1 MTPEPGDLVTVAGS
15 GAPLDGIVFETPS
28 AAKAVVAVVD
38 AKKGPVFRSVH
49 PDTLSAREGEGPHD
63 RALRLLIKRTPP
75 AAHGATR
82 GPKGSERG
90 RAGFTRGTA
99 HRSTGR

>member
-1 MTPEPGDLVTVAGS
+1 MTVTGGA
-15 GAPLDGIVFETPS
+15 APLDGIVFETPS
-28 AAKAVVAVVD
+28 TAKAVVAVVD

-49 PDTLSAREGEGPHD
+49 PDALSEREAEGPHD
-63 RALRLLIKRTPP
+63 HALRLLIKRTPP

-90 RAGFTRGTA
+90 RTGFTRGAA

>member
-1 MTPEPGDLVTVAGS
+1 MTVTGT

-28 AAKAVVAVVD
+28 ASKAVVAVVD

-49 PDTLSAREGEGPHD
+49 PDVLSDRETEGAHD
-63 RALRLLIKRTPP
+63 RALRMLIKRTPP
-75 AAHGATR
+75 AAHGANR

-90 RAGFTRGTA
+90 RAGFSRGA
-99 HRSTGR
+99 NHRSTGR

>member
-1 MTPEPGDLVTVAGS
+1 MTPEPGDLVTVTGS

-28 AAKAVVAVVD
+28 PSKAVVAVVD

-49 PDTLSAREGEGPHD
+49 PDALSDRETEGAHD
-63 RALRLLIKRTPP
+63 RALRMLIKRTPP

-82 GPKGSERG
+82 GPKGSEHA
-90 RAGFTRGTA
+90 RAGFSRGA
-99 HRSTGR
+99 NHRSTGR